1 MKNVLVTGSSKGI
14 GLEISKL
21 FKESGYNVID
31 THYSTWRPNS
41 MYLNLSRPEY
51 IIDQIESI
59 IRTHGNIDILVN
71 NAGISQRKDF
81 LKLTKNDLYEMFNIN
96 LIGTMI
102 LTQSV
107 IKGMMTNGYGKIVNI
122 ASIGGV
128 TRGVEQVH
136 YSASKAGLINFTKS
150 LARLYGKFGINT
162 NCISPGIIDTDM
174 MDGTGILTN
183 DIPCNRIGN
192 KTDVA
197 RVVKFLAS
205 DEASYI
211 NGINLIIDGGLIL
224 K

>member
-1 MKNVLVTGSSKGI
+1 MKNVLVTGSSRGI

-31 THYSTWRPNS
+31 THYSTLVEDS
-41 MYLNLSRPEY
+41 MYLNLSKPEY
-51 IIDQIESI
+51 IIDQIENI
-59 IRTHGNIDILVN
+59 IKIHGNIDILVN

-81 LKLTKNDLYEMFNIN
+81 LELTPTDLYEMFNTN
-96 LIGTMI
+96 LIGAMI
-102 LTQSV
+102 LTQHV
-107 IKGMMTNGYGKIVNI
+107 IKGMITRGYGRIINI

-150 LARLYGKFGINT
+150 LARIYGKYGINT
-162 NCISPGIIDTDM
+162 NCISPGIIDTNM
-174 MDGTGILTN
+174 LNGTTISTD
-183 DIPCNRIGN
+183 DIPCNIIG
-192 KTDVA
+192 KPGDVA
-197 RVVKFLAS
+197 HAVKFLAS
-205 DEASYI
+205 DDASYI